1 MKNAN
6 NYEPRNQTVTYT
18 EATGFKILGGMILAP
33 SPVVIAIHMLSWFR
47 KNKRRS
53 ASDYTNEEWL
63 EALNDPPDDQ
73 ALAALRDYL
82 VRGLEIMLSKRVD
95 TDVEAMAE
103 DHAQDALLKI
113 LDNLETFRGESKF
126 TTWAHK
132 IAIREA
138 LTELRRKRWDN
149 VAIEDLMPEKDPG
162 DFVPEALSD
171 PEQSPEEDTAE
182 QLMVEDV
189 HKMIQ
194 TVLTERQRTAMMAV
208 MIRGVPLEIVARE
221 MDSNRNAMYKL
232 LYDARQKMKAEFERR
247 GISPDELLT
256 DL

>member
-1 MKNAN
+1 
-6 NYEPRNQTVTYT
+6 
-18 EATGFKILGGMILAP
+18 
-33 SPVVIAIHMLSWFR
+33 MLSWFR
-47 KNKRRS
+47 KKKRRS

-63 EALNDPPDDQ
+63 EALSEPPNEE
-73 ALAALRDYL
+73 ALAALRSYL
-82 VRGLEIMLSKRVD
+82 VRGLKVMLSKRVD
-95 TDVEAMAE
+95 AGVEAMAQ

-149 VAIEDLMPEKDPG
+149 VSIEDLMPDDDPG
-162 DFVPEALSD
+162 DFVPDTLSD
-171 PEQSPEEDTAE
+171 PGQSPESDTAE
-182 QLMVEDV
+182 QLMIEEI
-189 HKMIQ
+189 HEMIQ
-194 TVLTERQRTAMMAV
+194 TVLTERQREAMMAV

-247 GISPDELLT
+247 GISPEDLLS

>member
-1 MKNAN
+1 
-6 NYEPRNQTVTYT
+6 
-18 EATGFKILGGMILAP
+18 
-33 SPVVIAIHMLSWFR
+33 MLSWFR
-47 KNKRRS
+47 KKKRRS

-63 EALNDPPDDQ
+63 ETLSDPPDAE

-82 VRGLEIMLSKRVD
+82 VRGLQIMLSKRVD
-95 TDVEAMAE
+95 AGAQAMAE

-113 LDNLETFRGESKF
+113 LDNLDTFRGESKF

-138 LTELRRKRWDN
+138 LTELRLKRWDN
-149 VAIEDLMPEKDPG
+149 VSIEDLMPEENEG

-171 PEQSPEEDTAE
+171 PQSSPEEDTAE
-182 QLMVEDV
+182 QLMVEEV
-189 HKMIQ
+189 HEMIQ
-194 TVLTERQRTAMMAV
+194 TVLTEKQRNAMMAV
-208 MIRGVPLEIVARE
+208 MIRGMPLEVVARE
-221 MDSNRNAMYKL
+221 MGSTRNAMYKL

-247 GISPDELLT
+247 GLSPEDLLS